1 MVLCS
6 AVGVTKSYGDKTLLN
21 DVSLYINEGD
31 RIGIVGING
40 TGKST
45 FLKIIA
51 EIEPRD
57 AGTVSKVG
65 GVTIGYLPQNPVF
78 DENITILEQV
88 FKGASKE
95 EKELKD
101 YEAKTILTK
110 LGLKDFDKIV
120 SSLSGGEK
128 KRVSIA
134 SALIHP
140 SDILILDEPTNHID
154 NEMVAWMEKY
164 LQKYT
169 GALLMVTHDRYF
181 LDRVTNRI
189 VEIDNGA
196 LYSYAANY
204 SKFLEL
210 KAEREEM
217 EIGTERK
224 RKAFLRHELEW
235 IKRGA
240 RARSTKSKDRIERFE
255 ELSKQEGT
263 SAQERL
269 DLNSVAARLGKKTV
283 YINSISKSFGS
294 RQIIR
299 DFEYNILRDDRIGI
313 IGKNGCGKTTL
324 LKILHGDLAP
334 DTGTLEVGETV
345 KISYYS
351 QECEE
356 MDASL
361 RVIDYI
367 RGISENI
374 TTADGVLTAS
384 QMLERFLFPAE
395 QQWNTIGRL
404 SGGERKRLSL
414 LKTVMEMPNIL
425 LLDEPTNDL
434 DIMTLVILE
443 EYLENFKGAVVA
455 VSHDRYFLDKV
466 VNKIFSFQDDG
477 TLKQYSGGY
486 SDYIRIKEETEELEE
501 SDKPQTPAGKQQTKE
516 KPEYKGQTKL
526 KFTFNEQREYD
537 SIENVIAD
545 LEQQLD
551 AVKKE
556 IGVQTGD
563 YVLLE
568 SLLKKEADIEGLLH
582 EKMERWLYLSD
593 IASRISGN
601 KDNK

>member
-6 AVGVTKSYGDKTLLN
+6 AVNVTKSYGDKTLLKS
-21 DVSLYINEGD
+21 VSLYINEGD

-40 TGKST
+40 AGKST

-51 EIEPRD
+51 EIETPD
-57 AGTVSKVG
+57 TGTVTKAGSLR
-65 GVTIGYLPQNPVF
+65 IGYLPQNPVF

-140 SDILILDEPTNHID
+140 SDMLILDEPTNHID

-189 VEIDNGA
+189 VEINNGS
-196 LYSYAANY
+196 LYSYTANY
-204 SKFLEL
+204 SKFLEM
-210 KAEREEM
+210 KAQREEM

-224 RKAFLRHELEW
+224 RSSFLRHELEW

-240 RARSTKSKDRIERFE
+240 RARSTKSKDRIDRFE
-255 ELSKQEGT
+255 ELSKREGPL
-263 SAQERL
+263 APNCL
-269 DLNSVAARLGKKTV
+269 DLNSIAARLGKKTI
-283 YINSISKSFGS
+283 YINRISKNFGS

-299 DFEYNILRDDRIGI
+299 DFEYSILRDDRIGI

-324 LKILHGDLAP
+324 LKIIHGDLTP
-334 DTGTLEVGETV
+334 DAGTVEAGETA

-374 TTADGVLTAS
+374 ATADGVLTAS
-384 QMLERFLFPAE
+384 QMLERFLFPAD

-414 LKTVMEMPNIL
+414 LKTVMETPNIL

-466 VNKIFSFQDDG
+466 VNKIFAFQDDG
-477 TLKQYSGGY
+477 TLKQFSGGY
-486 SDYIRIKEETEELEE
+486 SDYVRIKEEAEE
-501 SDKPQTPAGKQQTKE
+501 SGKPETPVNKQQPK
-516 KPEYKGQTKL
+516 KDQPEYKEQKKL
-526 KFTFNEQREYD
+526 KFTFKEQREYAL
-537 SIENVIAD
+537 IENTIAD
-545 LEQQLD
+545 LEQQLGI
-551 AVKKE
+551 VKKE
-556 IGVQTGD
+556 IGIQTSD

-568 SLLKKEADIEGLLH
+568 GLLKKEAELEGLLS
-582 EKMERWLYLSD
+582 EKMERWLYLNE
-593 IASRISGN
+593 IAEHISGD
-601 KDNK
+601 KER

>member
-6 AVGVTKSYGDKTLLN
+6 AVNITKSYGTKTLFKDITLH
-21 DVSLYINEGD
+21 INEGD

-51 EIEPRD
+51 EIETPD
-57 AGTVSKVG
+57 AGS
-65 GVTIGYLPQNPVF
+65 VTKASGLSVGYLPQNPVF

-88 FKGASKE
+88 LKGSSKK
-95 EKELKD
+95 EKEHEV
-101 YEAKTILTK
+101 YEAKTILTN
-110 LGLKDFDKIV
+110 LGFKDFNKDV
-120 SSLSGGEK
+120 SLLSGGEK

-134 SALIHP
+134 SALICQ

-189 VEIDNGA
+189 LEIDHGS

-210 KAEREEM
+210 KAQREEM

-224 RKAFLRHELEW
+224 RRSFLRRELEW
-235 IKRGA
+235 MQRGA
-240 RARSTKSKDRIERFE
+240 RARSTKSKARIDRFE
-255 ELSKQEGT
+255 EMVNIEGPA
-263 SAQERL
+263 SAEKL
-269 DLNSVAARLGKKTV
+269 DLNSVASRLGKKTV
-283 YINSISKSFGS
+283 HIHNVSKSFDN
-294 RQIIR
+294 RQLVK
-299 DFEYNILRDDRIGI
+299 DFDYIILRDDRIGI
-313 IGKNGCGKTTL
+313 IGKNGCGKSTL
-324 LKILHGDLAP
+324 LKMIHGDLVP
-334 DTGTLEVGETV
+334 DAGTIETGETV
-345 KISYYS
+345 KVSYYS

-356 MDASL
+356 MDTSL

-367 RGISENI
+367 KGIAENI
-374 TTADGVLTAS
+374 VTVDGVLTPS
-384 QMLERFLFPAE
+384 QMLERFLFPAD

-404 SGGERKRLSL
+404 SGGEKRRLSL
-414 LKTVMEMPNIL
+414 LKTIMEMPNIL

-466 VNKIFSFQDDG
+466 ADKIFEFQGDG
-477 TLKQYSGGY
+477 TLKQYNGGY
-486 SDYIRIKEETEELEE
+486 SDCIRIKEET
-501 SDKPQTPAGKQQTKE
+501 KCIE
-516 KPEYKGQTKL
+516 KPKELDKKQPIKKVQSDDKVQKKP
-526 KFTFNEQREYD
+526 KFTFNEQREFAV
-537 SIENVIAD
+537 IEQVIAD

-551 AVKKE
+551 DVRKDIKMNAS
-556 IGVQTGD
+556 D

-568 SLLKKEADIEGLLH
+568 GLLKKEAELDALLH
-582 EKMERWLYLSD
+582 EKMERWLYLNE
-593 IASRISGN
+593 IADRISGG
-601 KDNK
+601 K